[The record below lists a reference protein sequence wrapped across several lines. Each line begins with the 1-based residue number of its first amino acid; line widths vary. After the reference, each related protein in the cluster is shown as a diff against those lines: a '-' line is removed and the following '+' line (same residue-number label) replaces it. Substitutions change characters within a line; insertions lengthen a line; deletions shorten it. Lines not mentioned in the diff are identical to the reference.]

1 MFSDE
6 DEAELDLT
14 ITKNF
19 FNDKLCRSSRRYLD
33 VANDNENADEKDD
46 FDKIQEISKGASPEQ
61 MNDNQVDHR
70 IEIE

>member
-33 VANDNENADEKDD
+33 VANADEKDD

-70 IEIE
+70 MEIE